1 MKKQTLLLT
10 MVVLFCLGA
19 GTVYSQGGNWVKKKN
34 MSVARGVMPA
44 VVLNDTI
51 YVIGGSVDAYTS
63 TSVVEAYDAPTDSWT
78 RKADLPQELCGTVA
92 GTVND
97 KIYVIGGST
106 SVLGEGYVVDNVYE
120 YDPVSNSWTRKS
132 NIPTPLAYASAA
144 VVNGKIYVIG
154 GGSFGG
160 VSAYNSVYEYNPAA
174 DTWKKK
180 SDMPTAR
187 FLGSA
192 TEVDGKIYVFGGGT
206 TLTGESFST
215 VEEYDP
221 SADTWSVKGPMRI
234 PRAAHASSAV
244 DGNIYLLSGGERAG
258 SVYADVRQYNPT
270 LDTWAVMTSIPT
282 PRVGLA
288 ACSFGEKIY
297 TIGGMDIS
305 NTRLT
310 TVEEYTPASNA
321 TNVAE
326 SNNAGSPMG
335 YSLYQNYPNPFNPT
349 TSIQYSVPS
358 TQYVSLMLY
367 NVLGREAA
375 LLVSDIKQPG
385 TYAVMW
391 DASGLSSG
399 VYFYRLTAGKYVDT
413 KKMILL
419 R

>member
-1 MKKQTLLLT
+1 MKKLTLLLT

-34 MSVARGVMPA
+34 MSEARGVMPA

-51 YVIGGSVDAYTS
+51 YAIGGSSDAYTS
-63 TSVVEAYDAPTDSWT
+63 TSIVEAYDAPTDSWT

-106 SVLGEGYVVDNVYE
+106 SVLGDGYVVDNVYE
-120 YDPVSNSWTRKS
+120 YDPGLNSWTRKS
-132 NIPTPLAYASAA
+132 NIPTPLAYAAA
-144 VVNGKIYVIG
+144 DAVNGKIYVIG

-160 VSAYNSVYEYNPAA
+160 VSAYKSVYEYNPAT
-174 DTWKKK
+174 DTWTKK

-192 TEVDGKIYVFGGGT
+192 TAVDGKIYVFGGGT

-234 PRAAHASSAV
+234 PRAAGASSAV
-244 DGNIYLLSGGERAG
+244 DGNIYLFGGGERAG
-258 SVYADVRQYNPT
+258 SVYGDVREYNPT
-270 LDTWAVMTSIPT
+270 LDTWAAMTSIPT

-288 ACSFGEKIY
+288 ACSFGGKIY
-297 TIGGMDIS
+297 VLGGMDIS

-310 TVEEYTPASNA
+310 TMEEYTPPQGTASA
-321 TNVAE
+321 VE
-326 SNNAGSPMG
+326 SNQPGVPME
-335 YSLYQNYPNPFNPT
+335 YSLCQNYPNPFNPT
-349 TSIQYSVPS
+349 TTIHYSVPS
-358 TQYVSLMLY
+358 TQYVSLKVY
-367 NVLGREAA
+367 NVLGREVA
-375 LLVSDIKQPG
+375 LLVSDTRQPG
-385 TYAVMW
+385 TYTVRW